1 MILTVFRPKRIK
13 NGKARVARS
22 YRGRYRLEEED
33 NINDIPL
40 YTTDKRVARERLEKI
55 VREKQLESVG
65 ILPPQAIRT
74 ASQTPLDKHLA
85 DFVADLQAI
94 GRDEQY
100 IFDLQHRVARLI
112 TGMSLGAHQRRI
124 FRFIS
129 SVESPAALGSQDTQR
144 VSRIRPF
151 ASQLDGET

>member
-55 VREKQLESVG
+55 VVLLTPANLSPLAAGRLAQLR
-65 ILPPQAIRT
+65 AISRS
-74 ASQTPLDKHLA
+74 ASSLSSEYSETEIVRHEQGWNPE
-85 DFVADLQAI
+85 
-94 GRDEQY
+94 GRDP
-100 IFDLQHRVARLI
+100 IGSAHIKARLEKV
-112 TGMSLGAHQRRI
+112 G
-124 FRFIS
+124 
-129 SVESPAALGSQDTQR
+129 
-144 VSRIRPF
+144 
-151 ASQLDGET
+151 